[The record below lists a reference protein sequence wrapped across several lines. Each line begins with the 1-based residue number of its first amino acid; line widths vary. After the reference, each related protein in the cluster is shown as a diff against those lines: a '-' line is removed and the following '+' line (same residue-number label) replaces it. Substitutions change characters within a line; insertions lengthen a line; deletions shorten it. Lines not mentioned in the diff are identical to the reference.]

1 MLTIKSKTF
10 KSICF
15 LLSCSIIL
23 ASCYSTKYV
32 SLQDDYNAK
41 YNGKSHAEIIELLG
55 PPDRTT
61 SDGKGGEILIYEV
74 KKQKGGYSDNG
85 SVNLTE
91 SKKQTCIFI
100 DENKICYN
108 VTTDDKKEER
118 YYDKPK
124 TISSLV
130 FFGVLGLVIV
140 LTTAD

>member
-10 KSICF
+10 KSICL

-41 YNGKSHAEIIELLG
+41 LNGKSYADIIVLLG

-61 SDGKGGEILIYEV
+61 PDGKNGEILIYEV
-74 KKQKGGYSDNG
+74 KSQQGYSASNSID
-85 SVNLTE
+85 LTE
-91 SKKQTCIFI
+91 SKKQTCIFV

-108 VTTDDKKEER
+108 VTTDDKKEEM

-124 TISSLV
+124 TIASLLL
-130 FFGVLGLVIV
+130 FGVLGLVII

>member
-1 MLTIKSKTF
+1 M
-10 KSICF
+10 
-15 LLSCSIIL
+15 
-23 ASCYSTKYV
+23 
-32 SLQDDYNAK
+32 
-41 YNGKSHAEIIELLG
+41 
-55 PPDRTT
+55 
-61 SDGKGGEILIYEV
+61 IYEV
-74 KKQKGGYSDNG
+74 KKQQGEYSDNG

-124 TISSLV
+124 TIASLV
-130 FFGVLGLVIV
+130 FCGVLGLVIV